1 MRQSTLALV
10 LLTVAVG
17 VGLFLV
23 KYRVQGLE
31 EQLQTLNQDIAGDRE
46 KIHVLKAEWSL
57 FNEPDR
63 LRALAGRHLDMMPV
77 QSGQVTTRR
86 QLDENLPE
94 RRPDPDIAGLE
105 AGNDQLAAES
115 GGNAG
120 KEFRP

>member
-1 MRQSTLALV
+1 MRQSTLALI

-31 EQLQTLNQDIAGDRE
+31 AQLQTLNRDIAQDRE
-46 KIHVLKAEWSL
+46 RIHVLRAEWSH

-77 QSGQVTTRR
+77 QSEQVVERDR
-86 QLDENLPE
+86 MQEKLPE
-94 RRPDPDIAGLE
+94 RPE
-105 AGNDQLAAES
+105 APSDQLAVEN
-115 GGNAG
+115 GDNAG